1 MSITWYGNQSSA
13 EGCNLG
19 ALAMLWP
26 LLERMQV
33 TKIINQHLP
42 ADPQADFDHG
52 RVLSLLIAA
61 RLYSP
66 VALMNVGRWA
76 ADSGADILWDIPVE
90 KLNDDRLGRSVAAFF
105 AQRHSILASL
115 ALHVSREFKVPL
127 SELHYDPTHLLLHGA
142 YEGSEPRDALQVGKE
157 VRSDA
162 RLPPAHITQGRPMA
176 DAPQGVR
183 LLHAGLCTVVDQWG
197 PLPIFG
203 HTVSGNENGHTAV
216 AEQLA
221 LLCKHLRPPELTMIS
236 DRGTFSV
243 GHLLRLNDAGYHAIV
258 AAPWDEFR
266 SLFDRQRARLTWKRA
281 SYLSIEQQ
289 RRRHQG
295 SLPQEHY
302 ELAVVRHELTDAKSG
317 RTLPCRVI
325 FVFST
330 ADQKVA
336 RENREKSVA
345 KLRAGLEQIER
356 SVEQGR
362 RNTDPTSIARRV
374 AKLFG
379 QRQAAT
385 YFRYAMVPLSK
396 KEREQLP
403 RPERGGRRPEY
414 RFEFT
419 YDAKAARRDAACD
432 GYSAM
437 VTTAPR
443 EQSADLVFTK
453 YKQQGYSELANHEFK
468 TPLAVHPLFLKSPQ
482 RVEALVFLMFI
493 ALTAYFLLQ
502 RMYRQ
507 SLPADASCRER
518 RTTTQTLLASIF
530 ALHVDH
536 PSNPPGPRSA
546 AHAIEHPTTRDPS
559 AFGIRHSRP
568 SPQPEA
574 PPRTL
579 ASATFTPLL
588 QRTPGCGKWG

>member
-1 MSITWYGNQSSA
+1 MSITWYGSQSAA

-33 TKIINQHLP
+33 AKIINAHLP
-42 ADPQADFDHG
+42 ADPQAEFDHG

-66 VALMNVGRWA
+66 VALMNVGPWA
-76 ADSGADILWDIPVE
+76 ADSGADILWGIPVE
-90 KLNDDRLGRSVAAFF
+90 KLNDDRLGRSVEAFF
-105 AQRHSILASL
+105 QQRHSILASL
-115 ALHVSREFKVPL
+115 ALHVSREFNVSL
-127 SELHYDPTHLLLHGA
+127 SEMHYDPTHLVLHGA
-142 YEGSEPRDALQVGKE
+142 YAGSQPRDALQEGKE
-157 VRSDA
+157 IRSDG
-162 RLPPAHITQGRPMA
+162 RLPAAHITRGRPMS
-176 DAPQGVR
+176 DTPQDVR
-183 LLHAGLCTVVDQWG
+183 LLHAGLCTVVDEWG

-203 HTVSGNENGHTAV
+203 HTVGGNENGHTAV

-221 LLCKHLRPPELTMIS
+221 LLRKHLRPPELTMIS

-243 GHLLRLNDAGYHAIV
+243 GHLLRLEDHGYHAIV

-266 SLFDRQRARLTWKRA
+266 PLFDKERAGLKWKEA

-289 RRRHQG
+289 RRRRQG
-295 SLPQEHY
+295 NLPQEHY
-302 ELAVVRHELTDAKSG
+302 ELAVVRHELKDDKSG

-330 ADQKVA
+330 ADQKVSA
-336 RENREKSVA
+336 ENREKSVA
-345 KLRAGLEQIER
+345 KLRAGLERIQR
-356 SVEQGR
+356 SVEHGR

-379 QRQAAT
+379 QRQAAG
-385 YFRYAMVPLSK
+385 YFRYEMVPLSK

-403 RPERGGRRPEY
+403 RPGRGCRRPEY

-419 YDAKAARRDAACD
+419 YDAKAAKRDAGYD

-443 EQSADLVFTK
+443 EQSADWAFTK

-468 TPLAVHPLFLKSPQ
+468 TPLAVHPLFLKSPE
-482 RVEALVFLMFI
+482 RVEALVFLLVI

-507 SLPADASCRER
+507 AVPADSSARER
-518 RTTTQTLLASIF
+518 RTTTQTLLGAFSRYMLIIN
-530 ALHVDH
+530 HTRV
-536 PSNPPGPRSA
+536 GR
-546 AHAIEHPTTRDPS
+546 EVQPTRLS
-559 AFGIRHSRP
+559 SR
-568 SPQPEA
+568 QREI
-574 PPRTL
+574 
-579 ASATFTPLL
+579 L
-588 QRTPGCGKWG
+588 QRLGFDTPAQVLSRQLPRAP